1 MGQTNDCMM
10 KTAATI
16 SIGLLLG
23 LAGARAG
30 VAKTDEFTVL
40 AGEIAASKKWNGPRL
55 EREAVRRDALILP
68 EDRTPCDVVY
78 RRTGALL
85 AYLRELP
92 EPPDLDTEAAKLA
105 PLRPDPADDAAG
117 QQARF
122 AALTAL
128 RRHIAFKNPLLDF
141 ERIAF
146 LKHNKQLRGERHM
159 VDQYF
164 GFNTGKAGGVFVLEQ
179 PFGERPTVRSL
190 LADARVGNG
199 RLQGHALENQ
209 GGFIAL
215 DLDWDAQ
222 TLLFAFTEAEHELP
236 PGVTCDTNFWT
247 EADAR
252 RQPQYRFYHFRPE
265 TCYHL
270 FSLKA
275 DGTGLT
281 QLTDG
286 PVNDFDGCFLP
297 DGRIAFM
304 STRAGGQLRCGFR
317 PDPTYT
323 LHAMRPDGGDIVQL
337 SFHETNEW
345 HPSVDN
351 NGMLVY
357 TRWDYVDRDSDVAHH
372 LWHCFPDGRDPRS
385 FHGNYPDQRE
395 SRPWMEMS
403 VRAVP
408 GSQKYV
414 AVAAPHHG
422 EAYGSLVLIDL
433 QARDDRATGQLRRLT
448 PEVPFPESES
458 APGVPHPK
466 GRHRP
471 NAEVYGSPWPLSEDF
486 HLVVYDSGRKHY
498 GLYLLD
504 SFGNRELLYRDP
516 ALACLDP
523 IPLRPR
529 SRPPVLPV
537 RTAQALADQRPGVD
551 PAMGTVMVMNAYES
565 AQPWPAGTQIKRL
578 RVVALFPKDNSV
590 ADQPNIG
597 HAAQSLCRGVL
608 GTVPV
613 ESDGSALFRAPTGVG
628 LYFQALDENGLAIQ
642 TMRSAT
648 YLHPGETLSCHG
660 CHESKQAS
668 MGAGDGQ
675 RPLAMGRAP
684 SNLEPE
690 AVGSFPLTFPRLVQ
704 PVLDAKCVAC
714 HEDGKKNRVPSLRGD
729 RFGAN
734 GWSEAFLTLNKHAW
748 GMSGGNGVAL
758 KERQFSIPGQ
768 DGARVSPLYRMLG
781 RGHHQV
787 KLSPGEMRRITL
799 WLDCNSNFYGAYHD
813 PEKQARGELVKPRCG
828 TPAWTAFEKLVR

>member
-1 MGQTNDCMM
+1 M
-10 KTAATI
+10 KTTATI
-16 SIGLLLG
+16 GIGLLLG
-23 LAGARAG
+23 MAG
-30 VAKTDEFTVL
+30 VQAGVPKPDEFTAL
-40 AGEIAASKKWNGPRL
+40 AGEIAASKMWNRDRL

-68 EDRTPCDVVY
+68 ADRTPCDVVY
-78 RRTGALL
+78 RRIGSLL
-85 AYLRELP
+85 AHLRALP
-92 EPPDLDTEAAKLA
+92 EPPDLDTEAAELTS
-105 PLRPDPADDAAG
+105 LQPDPTEDAAK

-122 AALTAL
+122 VALVAL
-128 RRHIAFKNPLLDF
+128 RRRIAFKNPLLDF
-141 ERIAF
+141 DRIAF
-146 LKHNKQLRGERHM
+146 LKHNKQVRGERHM

-164 GFNTGKAGGVFVLEQ
+164 GFNAAKAGGVFVLEQ

-190 LADARVGNG
+190 LADTRVTNG
-199 RLQGHALENQ
+199 RLQGRALENQ

-222 TLLFAFTEAEHELP
+222 TLLFGFTEAEHELP
-236 PGVTCDTNFWT
+236 PGVTYDPNFWT

-270 FSLKA
+270 FSLQA
-275 DGTGLT
+275 DGSGLT

-304 STRAGGQLRCGFR
+304 STRTGGQLRCGFR

-345 HPSVDN
+345 HPSVDH

-395 SRPWMEMS
+395 SRPWLEMS

-408 GSQKYV
+408 ESRKYV

-433 QARDDRATGQLRRLT
+433 RAQDDRATGQLRRLT
-448 PEVPFPESES
+448 PEVPFPEAES
-458 APGVPHPK
+458 APGVPQPK
-466 GRHRP
+466 GRHSP
-471 NAEVYGSPWPLSEDF
+471 NAEVYGTPWPLSEDF
-486 HLVVYDSGRKHY
+486 HLVVYAADRKHY

-504 SFGNRELLYRDP
+504 SFGNRELLYLDP

-523 IPLRPR
+523 IPLKPRP
-529 SRPPVLPV
+529 RPPVLPV
-537 RTAQALADQRPGVD
+537 QTAQALSDHRPAVD

-565 AQPWPAGTQIKRL
+565 ALSWPEGTKIKRL

-608 GTVPV
+608 GSVPV
-613 ESDGSALFRAPTGVG
+613 ESDGSASFRVPTGVG
-628 LYFQALDENGLAIQ
+628 MYFQALDENGLAIQ

-648 YLHPGETLSCHG
+648 YLHPGETLTCLG

-668 MGAGDGQ
+668 SGAGEGM
-675 RPLAMGRAP
+675 RPLAMARAP
-684 SNLEPE
+684 SELEPE
-690 AVGSFPLTFPRLVQ
+690 VAGSFPLTFPRLVQ
-704 PVLDAKCVAC
+704 PVLDAKCVGC
-714 HEDGKKNRVPSLRGD
+714 HDDARQRRAPGLRGD

-734 GWSEAFLTLNKHAW
+734 GWSEAFQSLNKRAW
-748 GMSGGNGVAL
+748 GMSGGNGIAL
-758 KERQFSIPGQ
+758 KERQYSIPGQ
-768 DGARVSPLYRMLG
+768 DGARVSPLYQMLR
-781 RGHHQV
+781 RGHHEV
-787 KLSPGEMRRITL
+787 ELTAGEMARITL

-813 PEKQARGELVKPRCG
+813 PEKQARGELVKPRFAF
-828 TPAWTAFEKLVR
+828 PAWTAFDDWVR